1 MTKTSTAVAALA
13 VLGLGASAANAA
25 DLASPIAPRVIAA
38 EAVAI
43 AGGIYLRGDV
53 GIAYQTIESISWAS
67 TRNDPTV
74 TGGERFFNSGTARN
88 SRFTNFSALAGFGVG
103 YAWTENFRTDATVE
117 WRTASNW
124 QSVIERPFL
133 AGIGGASTNVIRGRT
148 GSTVAL
154 LNAYYD
160 IGTFWGLTPFVGA
173 GIGAAMNFTDG
184 FTDQNVG
191 IAALSGVGGRGALL
205 GNNSIGFAWALHAGV
220 GYRVNEHLTLEA
232 SYRYLNMSNGM
243 NSGITGCATPCPE
256 PIYRANLGSH
266 DFRLGA
272 RWTLAEL
279 NRSFGFG
286 YQVAAS
292 SSATV
297 GGSWSGGS
305 TSWSGAGGTVVS
317 GGQTWSS
324 GGSTVVSGGQTWSG
338 GGVAAS
344 GGTVVVPQ
352 GASASGGWV
361 QQGGGWVP
369 RR

>member
-25 DLASPIAPRVIAA
+25 DLASPMPPRVIAA

-53 GIAYQTIESISWAS
+53 GIAYQTIESFSWAS
-67 TRNDPTV
+67 TRNSPIV
-74 TGGERFFNSGTARN
+74 AGGERWFDSGTARA

-117 WRTASNW
+117 WRTSSNW
-124 QSVIERPFL
+124 QTIIDRPAL
-133 AGIGGASTNVIRGRT
+133 AGVAGAASNIMRGRT
-148 GSTVAL
+148 ASSVAL

-173 GIGAAMNFTDG
+173 GVGVAMTFNDAFSDR
-184 FTDQNVG
+184 NVSF
-191 IAALSGVGGRGALL
+191 LSSAGGSGPVLGRNVVGL
-205 GNNSIGFAWALHAGV
+205 AWALHAGV
-220 GYRVNEHLTLEA
+220 GYRVNENLTLEM
-232 SYRYLNMSNGM
+232 SYRYLNMSNGL
-243 NSGITGCATPCPE
+243 NTGITQCSEPCPE
-256 PIYRANLGSH
+256 PIYRANIGSH
-266 DFRLGA
+266 DFRIGV

-305 TSWSGAGGTVVS
+305 TSWSGAGGTVVG

-324 GGSTVVSGGQTWSG
+324 GGGTVVSGGQTWSG